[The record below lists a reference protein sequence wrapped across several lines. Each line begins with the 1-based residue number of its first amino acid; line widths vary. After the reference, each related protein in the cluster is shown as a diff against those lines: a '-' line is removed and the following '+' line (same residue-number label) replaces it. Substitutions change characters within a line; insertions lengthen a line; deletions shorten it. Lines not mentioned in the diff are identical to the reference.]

1 MVQRT
6 GKKPPKKRVA
16 PKKAARKKLRA
27 SKAPSRTAVRKKA
40 TQKKAIPKK
49 AIPKKAAPRKARSNS
64 ATTRSTAG
72 PGYKFEDLTAAWVMV
87 KMLRGEAIPGI
98 NDLGEKL
105 QMQTKAL
112 GWEIDDLLVAGHG
125 TNGAAAPRLSVS
137 CKSNVQVSSAGLPE
151 TFVVAAWAQWR
162 KPGQMRH
169 GLDSISLVTRD
180 RHIAFSAIW
189 ADIKTWSADSNI
201 ASTLGKI
208 NASAKH
214 RKVFDS
220 VRPCCES
227 CRALYLAGAN
237 YLHGL
242 WARKVRSTAA
252 FGSIA

>member
-6 GKKPPKKRVA
+6 EKKPPPKKRAA
-16 PKKAARKKLRA
+16 PKTAARKKKSRA
-27 SKAPSRTAVRKKA
+27 SKTPSRTAARKKA
-40 TQKKAIPKK
+40 TQKKA
-49 AIPKKAAPRKARSNS
+49 ATRKARSNK

-72 PGYKFEDLTAAWVMV
+72 PGYKFEDLTAAWLIV
-87 KMLRGEAIPGI
+87 KILRGEAIPGI

-112 GWEIDDLLVAGHG
+112 GWEIDDLLVSGHG
-125 TNGAAAPRLSVS
+125 KSGAAAPRLSVS

-151 TFVVAAWAQWR
+151 TFVVAAWEQWR

-169 GLDSISLVTRD
+169 GLDSISLITRD
-180 RHIAFSAIW
+180 RHTAFSATW

-208 NASAKH
+208 HASAKH

-220 VRPCCES
+220 VRAP
-227 CRALYLAGAN
+227 AVKAGAAASEEETVA
-237 YLHGL
+237 LI
-242 WARKVRSTAA
+242 ARCR
-252 FGSIA
+252 